1 MADIINP
8 SLWQIITWVISVG
21 IGVVVYKFYD
31 RFMSHKETKPDAW
44 QALFTTMDGQIRGLH
59 ARIEQMEAER
69 LAYHETILKLTSQVA
84 ESKATITILED
95 KLSNLEARYN
105 EVKKKT
111 PC

>member
-8 SLWQIITWVISVG
+8 SIWQIVTWVISVG
-21 IGVVVYKFYD
+21 IGVVFYKFYD
-31 RFMSHKETKPDAW
+31 RFMSHKETKPNAW

-84 ESKATITILED
+84 ESKATIAILED
-95 KLSNLEARYN
+95 KLSSLEDRYN
-105 EVKKKT
+105 AVKRRGT
-111 PC
+111 